1 MREVLKA
8 MHDLLHPLFSSSEP
22 VAASSWPFIYLNPF
36 YTHFFLKYAFHQLI
50 KSNNIICN
58 GAWNI

>member
-1 MREVLKA
+1 M
-8 MHDLLHPLFSSSEP
+8 LLHPLFSSSEP
-22 VAASSWPFIYLNPF
+22 AAASSWPFIYLNRF